1 MSFYAFSYKDGNRKF
16 DDNGYR
22 IGYVVRFDKKSSRD
36 AWCGYAEFSSTNASR
51 EALSPAEAR
60 HEMTHLVVDAN
71 SKTPMGKLWDEYY
84 QKYQEVNE
92 VA

>member
-1 MSFYAFSYKDGNRKF
+1 MSFYAFSYKDGSNKF
-16 DDNGYR
+16 GDDGYR
-22 IGYVVRFDKKSSRD
+22 IGCVVRFDKKSSRD
-36 AWCGYAEFSSTNASR
+36 AWCSYGCTNASR

-60 HEMTHLVVDAN
+60 HEMIHLVVDAN

-84 QKYQEVNE
+84 QKYQEING